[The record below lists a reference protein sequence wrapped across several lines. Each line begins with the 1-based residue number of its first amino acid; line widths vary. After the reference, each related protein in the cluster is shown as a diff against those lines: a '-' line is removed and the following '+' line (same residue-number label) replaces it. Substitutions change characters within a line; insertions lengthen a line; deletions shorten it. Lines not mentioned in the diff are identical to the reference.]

1 MINWDTTLPFQPF
14 TEFVKFMFFMQDALP
29 SVDVE
34 KACLPLCGPI
44 ISALD
49 NWYSVFPPVI
59 QARAEGRPDLSHPSL
74 RENKGTAAISTHN
87 TPLYSP
93 KRCRVVTCT
102 SKPGYASLKSFTLR
116 EDP

>member
-49 NWYSVFPPVI
+49 N
-59 QARAEGRPDLSHPSL
+59 
-74 RENKGTAAISTHN
+74 
-87 TPLYSP
+87 
-93 KRCRVVTCT
+93 
-102 SKPGYASLKSFTLR
+102 
-116 EDP
+116 